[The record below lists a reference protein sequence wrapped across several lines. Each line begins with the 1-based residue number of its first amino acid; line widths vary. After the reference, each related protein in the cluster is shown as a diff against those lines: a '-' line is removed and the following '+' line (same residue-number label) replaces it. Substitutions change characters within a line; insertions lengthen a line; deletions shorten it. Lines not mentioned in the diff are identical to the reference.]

1 MSKEMADTQLI
12 RIQRADS
19 AWVYHVLEAQEGI
32 VSYSTVQQEG
42 EGVIL
47 SPSGLATCDLELTI
61 PIAFRKE
68 VRLVLEH
75 LAASGVWIQHCRRER
90 ADESDPKKS

>member
-1 MSKEMADTQLI
+1 MSKEMADIQVI

-32 VSYSTVQQEG
+32 VSYSTLQQEG
-42 EGVIL
+42 PGAPL

-61 PIAFRKE
+61 PIGFRE
-68 VRLVLEH
+68 EARFVLEH
-75 LAASGVWIQHCRRER
+75 LAASGIWIQYCRYER
-90 ADESDPKKS
+90 TDESDPKKS